1 MSTIYKILQRLQVN
15 KELQGGLEWKPAL
28 SFFFLAAECGYS
40 FAYHLYQLTTKFSLS
55 IDSGNNNFSVKKRG
69 YFSEIFFLRIFLNER
84 ALLQES
90 ALKQMNRLL
99 KINSVT
105 QPKIRISRIKLQCND
120 MWLYTWIVS
129 NGIVLV

>member
-1 MSTIYKILQRLQVN
+1 MKKLPYH
-15 KELQGGLEWKPAL
+15 
-28 SFFFLAAECGYS
+28 FFFLAAECGYS

-84 ALLQES
+84 TLLHRNQKY
-90 ALKQMNRLL
+90 ALKRMNRLL

-120 MWLYTWIVS
+120 M
-129 NGIVLV
+129 